1 LLSLSISQKTKM
13 VSSYFCGGR
22 HNNYLCLTAVLFVVT
37 VFLGLCVDESCG
49 FVTTV
54 IPANQQTTRARTTIT
69 ASVVGSYRSQQQQ
82 QQQQRRRRQQGFNL
96 KHDRGNNIRIGDTRL
111 HNRLLEF
118 LSVYESKIPEE
129 LKEEIYQAEANTEAA
144 KDRGKRVALYTTLA
158 IFGIG
163 LASFNGF
170 LTELR
175 SDGSSSL
182 DMSILEQSGFGW
194 VPANPIFKF
203 LFTNKIGGVLC
214 LLFGGGSGLL
224 AEAEF
229 DTKRLNSE
237 KIYEEL
243 ERRREQRIK
252 KKQKNT
258 GKVATRSKKM
268 RQSGK
273 EKKRIGALS
282 EVVMDDDADKIST
295 TTTAATTTTAV
306 SDSSDSSLDL
316 DKEETPVAA
325 VDDETKETSAKED
338 DGNEDQSILGK
349 MKDLYEKADS
359 MAASQALIM
368 NKNLEDAGVVEK
380 ITDASGLRVIGREEA
395 KKFLEKKSKRNKNK
409 K

>member
-1 LLSLSISQKTKM
+1 M

-22 HNNYLCLTAVLFVVT
+22 RNNYLCLTAVLFVVT
-37 VFLGLCVDESCG
+37 VFLGQCVDESFG

-54 IPANQQTTRARTTIT
+54 VPANQQTTRAKTAIITT
-69 ASVVGSYRSQQQQ
+69 SVIGSYRSQQQQ
-82 QQQQRRRRQQGFNL
+82 QQRQQGFNL

-129 LKEEIYQAEANTEAA
+129 LKEEIFQAEANTEAA
-144 KDRGKRVALYTTLA
+144 KDRGQRVALYTTLA

-175 SDGSSSL
+175 SDSPSSL

-194 VPANPIFKF
+194 VVANPISKF
-203 LFTNKIGGVLC
+203 LFTNKIGGVFC

-229 DTKRLNSE
+229 DTKRLNAE

-243 ERRREQRIK
+243 ERRREQRTK

-258 GKVATRSKKM
+258 GKVAKRSKKM

-273 EKKRIGALS
+273 EKKRIAALS

-295 TTTAATTTTAV
+295 TTTTAI
-306 SDSSDSSLDL
+306 SGSSDSSLDL

-325 VDDETKETSAKED
+325 VDDETKETSAKE
-338 DGNEDQSILGK
+338 EDLSIFGK
-349 MKDLYEKADS
+349 MKDLYEQADS

-395 KKFLEKKSKRNKNK
+395 KKFIEKKSKRNKK
-409 K
+409 

>member
-1 LLSLSISQKTKM
+1 M

-22 HNNYLCLTAVLFVVT
+22 RNNYLCLTAVLFVVT
-37 VFLGLCVDESCG
+37 VFLGQCVDESFG

-54 IPANQQTTRARTTIT
+54 VPANQQTTRSQTAIITT
-69 ASVVGSYRSQQQQ
+69 SVIGSYRSQQQQ
-82 QQQQRRRRQQGFNL
+82 QQRQQGFNL

-129 LKEEIYQAEANTEAA
+129 LKEEIFQAEANTEAA
-144 KDRGKRVALYTTLA
+144 KDRGQRVALYTTLA

-175 SDGSSSL
+175 SDSPSSL

-194 VPANPIFKF
+194 VVANPISKF
-203 LFTNKIGGVLC
+203 LFTNKIGGVFC

-229 DTKRLNSE
+229 DTKRLNAE

-243 ERRREQRIK
+243 ERRREQRTK

-258 GKVATRSKKM
+258 GKVAKRSKKM

-273 EKKRIGALS
+273 EKKRIAALS

-295 TTTAATTTTAV
+295 TTTTATTTAI
-306 SDSSDSSLDL
+306 SGSSDSSLDL
-316 DKEETPVAA
+316 DKEETPVAG
-325 VDDETKETSAKED
+325 VDEETKETSAKE
-338 DGNEDQSILGK
+338 EDQSIFGK
-349 MKDLYEKADS
+349 MKDLYEQADS

-395 KKFLEKKSKRNKNK
+395 KKFIEKKSKRNKK
-409 K
+409 

>member
-1 LLSLSISQKTKM
+1 M

-22 HNNYLCLTAVLFVVT
+22 RNNYLCLMAVLFVVT
-37 VFLGLCVDESCG
+37 VFLGRCVDESFG

-69 ASVVGSYRSQQQQ
+69 ASVIGSYRSQQQQ
-82 QQQQRRRRQQGFNL
+82 QQRQLGFNL

-144 KDRGKRVALYTTLA
+144 KDRGQRVALYTTLA
-158 IFGIG
+158 VFGIG

-175 SDGSSSL
+175 SDSSSPL

-214 LLFGGGSGLL
+214 LLFGGGSGIL

-229 DTKRLNSE
+229 DTKRLNAE

-252 KKQKNT
+252 KKNKKNT

-295 TTTAATTTTAV
+295 TTTTATSTAI
-306 SDSSDSSLDL
+306 SGSSDSSLDL

-338 DGNEDQSILGK
+338 DRNEDQSILGK

-395 KKFLEKKSKRNKNK
+395 KKFLEKKNKRDK